1 MTVTDLSY
9 DPYDFDIDADPYPI
23 WKRLREEAP
32 LYYNAEYDFFAL
44 SRFDDVERCS
54 VDWRTYISGKGS
66 VLEIIK
72 GGFDIPPGNVLFED
86 PPAHDLHRGLL
97 SRVFT
102 PKRMLAIEPQVRE
115 FCARSLDPL
124 VGSGSF
130 DFVVDLGAQMPM
142 RTIGMLLGIPEEDQE
157 AIRDRL
163 DAGMH
168 LADGSKPPD
177 PDAARLV
184 TSGDGFEDYID
195 WRATHPSDDLMTDL
209 LNAEFEDV
217 TGETRKLTR
226 EEVLNYVGLIAGAG
240 NETTTRLIGWTGK
253 VLAEHPD
260 QRRELAEDP
269 SLIPNAIEELYLR
282 ARAMPN
288 QRGRGWAREA
298 ADIYRQVIAKD
309 ARFAPAYAGLAAADA
324 AMSVQGFRDDHA
336 DEIAEMR
343 AAAESAIRLDPLLA
357 EAHDALGMVYM
368 RDGKW
373 AQSEA
378 SFRRAIELDR
388 NSSEAYNDFSTWLLL
403 PLGRIDEAVH
413 QLRLAEKADPLSPF
427 IQQRLAATLILSG
440 RYEEA
445 AAHCADEAECLG
457 RARLG
462 QGRIDEAIRILSALN
477 ETSASES
484 TIKEFIAGRKDL
496 VRPRYLGY
504 AYGRAGRRADAERL
518 AVEVAPNAFSQAL
531 IYAGVGDKERTL
543 QALDRVAGLGA
554 VRIGQALNSPEFA
567 LLRGDPRVKALR
579 KKVGLPE

>member
-23 WKRLREEAP
+23 WRRLREEAP
-32 LYYNAEYDFFAL
+32 LYYNEQYDFFAL

-124 VGSGSF
+124 VGSGGF

-269 SLIPNAIEELYLR
+269 SLIPNAIEELLR
-282 ARAMPN
+282 YEAPSPVQSRYVTRDVEHYGQVVPEGNVMVLLTASANRDDRKFDDPDRFDIHRTIDHHLTFGYGIHFCLGSHLARLEGRVALEEVLKRFPTWEVDWDN
-288 QRGRGWAREA
+288 AERAHTSTVRGW
-298 ADIYRQVIAKD
+298 
-309 ARFAPAYAGLAAADA
+309 
-324 AMSVQGFRDDHA
+324 
-336 DEIAEMR
+336 
-343 AAAESAIRLDPLLA
+343 
-357 EAHDALGMVYM
+357 
-368 RDGKW
+368 
-373 AQSEA
+373 
-378 SFRRAIELDR
+378 
-388 NSSEAYNDFSTWLLL
+388 
-403 PLGRIDEAVH
+403 
-413 QLRLAEKADPLSPF
+413 
-427 IQQRLAATLILSG
+427 QRLPVT
-440 RYEEA
+440 
-445 AAHCADEAECLG
+445 
-457 RARLG
+457 
-462 QGRIDEAIRILSALN
+462 
-477 ETSASES
+477 T
-484 TIKEFIAGRKDL
+484 
-496 VRPRYLGY
+496 
-504 AYGRAGRRADAERL
+504 
-518 AVEVAPNAFSQAL
+518 
-531 IYAGVGDKERTL
+531 
-543 QALDRVAGLGA
+543 
-554 VRIGQALNSPEFA
+554 
-567 LLRGDPRVKALR
+567 
-579 KKVGLPE
+579 